1 MSDIITELEFL
12 PRFIINT
19 IFIIVLIRYC
29 YYQHSRNRP
38 YAVSFMLFG
47 TGVFMVTHLLH
58 SADISM
64 GFAFGL
70 FAVFSMLRYRTESI
84 TIKEMTY
91 LFLVISITLLTAV
104 GPIGL
109 IGISI
114 INAII
119 CAFAYVLEMYFLLPL
134 TQEKIIKYEN
144 LENIKP
150 ENKADLINDLEQ
162 RMGVE
167 IKYLN
172 IDTVDFIS
180 GTAKISIRH
189 KCHHKTERTHGG

>member
-1 MSDIITELEFL
+1 MSYLVMELDFL

-29 YYQHSRNRP
+29 YYKHSNNRP

-109 IGISI
+109 VGIAT

-119 CAFAYVLEMYFLLPL
+119 CIFAFVLEMCFMLPL
-134 TQEKIIKYEN
+134 TQEKIIKYDD
-144 LENIKP
+144 LEKIKP
-150 ENKADLINDLEQ
+150 ENKADLFKDIEQ
-162 RMGVE
+162 RTGLE

-172 IDTVDFIS
+172 VDSIDFTN
-180 GTAKISIRH
+180 GTAKIRIRH
-189 KCHHKTERTHGG
+189 KCHHKTETTLIG

>member
-1 MSDIITELEFL
+1 MSDLITGLDFF
-12 PRFIINT
+12 PRFIVNT
-19 IFIIVLIRYC
+19 IFIIVLVRGC
-29 YYQHSRNRP
+29 YFQHSRNRP

-47 TGVFMVTHLLH
+47 TGVFLVTSLLH

-91 LFLVISITLLTAV
+91 LFLVISIALLTAV

-109 IGISI
+109 LGISVTNI
-114 INAII
+114 LI
-119 CAFAYVLEMYFLLPL
+119 CIFAYVLETRFLLPL
-134 TQEKIIKYEN
+134 TQEKIIRYERID
-144 LENIKP
+144 NIKP
-150 ENKADLINDLEQ
+150 ESRADLINDLEQ
-162 RMGVE
+162 RTGLE

-172 IDTVDFIS
+172 IESIDFSNNTV
-180 GTAKISIRH
+180 KIRIRYRCLH
-189 KCHHKTERTHGG
+189 ST

>member
-1 MSDIITELEFL
+1 MSDLIMALDFL

-19 IFIIVLIRYC
+19 IFIIVLIRGC

-109 IGISI
+109 LGISI
-114 INAII
+114 INSII
-119 CAFAYVLEMYFLLPL
+119 CIFAYVLETYFLLPL

-144 LENIKP
+144 LDNIKP
-150 ENKADLINDLEQ
+150 ENRAELIDDLQQ
-162 RMGVE
+162 RTGLD

-172 IDTVDFIS
+172 IESIDFS
-180 GTAKISIRH
+180 NDTAKICIRY
-189 KCHHKTERTHGG
+189 KCEHST

>member
-1 MSDIITELEFL
+1 MSYLVLELDFL

-19 IFIIVLIRYC
+19 IFIIVLIRGC

-109 IGISI
+109 LGISI
-114 INAII
+114 INSII
-119 CAFAYVLEMYFLLPL
+119 CIFAYVLETYFLLPL
-134 TQEKIIKYEN
+134 TQEKIIKYEK

-150 ENKADLINDLEQ
+150 ENKSDLIEDLEQ
-162 RMGVE
+162 RTGLD

-172 IDTVDFIS
+172 IDSIDFS
-180 GTAKISIRH
+180 NGTAKIRIRH
-189 KCHHKTERTHGG
+189 KCHHRPK